1 MYGKINGK
9 QIKDASLD
17 LLKLDLTGS
26 QGLFLYATGSYLG
39 SYEVNPPSP
48 NAYITKQYAD
58 SLAAGLDPKESVY
71 LVAVGNISP
80 SGTVSVDG
88 ITSSTGK
95 RILLAGQSSNIDNGI
110 YVAGPT
116 AWTRASDSNG
126 DPSNEVSLGNY
137 TFVERGTTYSSTGW
151 ILYDTN
157 ATGATVSPG
166 TDAQLWTQFNGAGS
180 FLWGDGITNTGNNI
194 YIDISPNGGL
204 TFSSTQLALASYV
217 SGNGLTLNSGVL
229 NVGAA
234 NGITVGADT
243 VGINYT
249 EAAVGLE
256 GSGLTASGGKINVGA
271 GTGITVDADSVKIT
285 DTGVAAGSYGA
296 ADSVNTF
303 TVNAQG
309 QLTTAGTVSIAIP
322 TSQITNFTSSVQA
335 LAVTVLGGTGI
346 SVASVGG
353 YATVSIT
360 NTGVAAGSYGA
371 ADSINT
377 FTVNTQGQLTTAGTV
392 SIAIPSGQITNFTS
406 SVSSAASIT
415 SGQVTN
421 FTASVQGLIIP
432 GNGLTSSA
440 GVIDINVMKGVT
452 FSGDYLFA
460 DAGTI
465 VTTVNLTTLVVSTG
479 SSIQTALTAI
489 DSALNGV
496 GAQQEIAINN
506 NPIGTFL
513 KSVNAPFNMLGV
525 TFSTASDGAPH
536 VYINGVYVKTSSATA
551 SVAAFFSTDNG
562 VTGTAN
568 VGASSSLF
576 LNAFVLG
583 FKVDPTDDIVVHYLS
598 KYP

>member
-9 QIKDASLD
+9 QIKDTSLD
-17 LLKLDLTGS
+17 LLKLDLTGN

-39 SYEVNPPSP
+39 SYEVSPSSP
-48 NAYITKQYAD
+48 NAFITKQYAD

-71 LVAVGNISP
+71 LVAVGNITA

-88 ITSSTGK
+88 VTSSTGR
-95 RILLAGQSSNIDNGI
+95 RILLAGQSSGVDNGI
-110 YVAGPT
+110 YIAGPT

-166 TDAQLWTQFNGAGS
+166 VDTQLWTQFNGAGS
-180 FLWGDGITNTGNNI
+180 FIWGDGITNTGNNI

-204 TFSSTQLALASYV
+204 TFSSTKLTLASYV

-234 NGITVGADT
+234 DGITVGADT

-256 GSGLTASGGKINVGA
+256 GNGLTASGGKINVGA

-296 ADSVNTF
+296 ADSINTF

-309 QLTTAGTVSIAIP
+309 QLTTAGTTSIAIP
-322 TSQITNFTSSVQA
+322 TGQITNFTSSVQA

-346 SVASVGG
+346 NVSSVGG
-353 YATVSIT
+353 YATVSIA
-360 NTGVAAGSYGA
+360 NTGVAAGSYGD

-377 FTVNTQGQLTTAGTV
+377 FTVNAQGQLTTAGTV
-392 SIAIPSGQITNFTS
+392 SI
-406 SVSSAASIT
+406 SIT
-415 SGQVTN
+415 SGQVSN
-421 FTASVQGLIIP
+421 FTASVQGSIIA

-440 GVIDINVMKGVT
+440 GIIDINVEKGVT

-465 VTTVNLTTLVVSTG
+465 VTTANLTTLVVSTG
-479 SSIQTALTAI
+479 SSIQTALSAI

-506 NPIGTFL
+506 NPTGTFL
-513 KSVNAPFNMLGV
+513 KTVNAPFNMLGY
-525 TFSTASDGAPH
+525 TFSTASDGVPH
-536 VYINGVYVKTSSATA
+536 VYINGVYVKTSSAT
-551 SVAAFFSTDNG
+551 SSAAYFSTDNG
-562 VTGTAN
+562 VNGTAN
-568 VGASSSLF
+568 VGTSSSLF

-583 FKVDPTDDIVVHYLS
+583 FKIDPTDDIVVHYLS